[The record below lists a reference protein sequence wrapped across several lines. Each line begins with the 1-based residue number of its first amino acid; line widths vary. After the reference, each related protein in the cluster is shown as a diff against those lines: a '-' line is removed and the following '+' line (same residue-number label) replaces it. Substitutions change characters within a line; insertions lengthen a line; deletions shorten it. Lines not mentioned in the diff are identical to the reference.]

1 MSDNDTKT
9 VSDTKPKTKRPRLYK
24 VMLENDDFTPREF
37 VVKVLK
43 SVFRMSDD
51 EAYLIMMAAHQQGN
65 AVVSVYTRDIAES
78 KANEATGMA
87 KEAGHPLM
95 FTIEPEE

>member
-1 MSDNDTKT
+1 MSDNDTNT
-9 VSDTKPKTKRPRLYK
+9 VPETKPKTKRPRLYK
-24 VMLENDDFTPREF
+24 VMLENDDFSPREF
-37 VVKVLK
+37 VVKVLRT
-43 SVFRMSDD
+43 VFRMTDD

-78 KANEATGMA
+78 KANEGCDMA

>member
-1 MSDNDTKT
+1 MSDNDTNT
-9 VSDTKPKTKRPRLYK
+9 VSDTKPKIKRPRLYK

-43 SVFRMSDD
+43 TVFRMSDD

-95 FTIEPEE
+95 FTIEPVE

>member
-1 MSDNDTKT
+1 MSDNDTNT
-9 VSDTKPKTKRPRLYK
+9 VSDTKPKAKRPRLYK

-43 SVFRMSDD
+43 TVFRMSDD

>member
-1 MSDNDTKT
+1 MNDINTT
-9 VSDTKPKTKRPRLYK
+9 TRPDAKPKIKRPRLYK
-24 VMLENDDFTPREF
+24 VMLENDDFSPREF
-37 VVKVLK
+37 VVKVLRT
-43 SVFRMSDD
+43 VFRMTGD
-51 EAYLIMMAAHQQGN
+51 EAYLVMMAAHQQGN

-78 KANEATGMA
+78 KANEACDMA

>member
-1 MSDNDTKT
+1 MSDNDTNT
-9 VSDTKPKTKRPRLYK
+9 VTQTKPKTKRPRLYK

-43 SVFRMSDD
+43 SVFRMTDD
-51 EAYLIMMAAHQQGN
+51 EAYVVMMAAHQQGN
-65 AVVSVYTRDIAES
+65 AVVSVYTRDVAES
-78 KANEATGMA
+78 KAKEATDMGR
-87 KEAGHPLM
+87 EAGHPLM

>member
-1 MSDNDTKT
+1 MSNNDTNNVT
-9 VSDTKPKTKRPRLYK
+9 DTKPKTKRPRLYK

-43 SVFRMSDD
+43 AVFRMTDD
-51 EAYLIMMAAHQQGN
+51 EAYVVMMAAHQQGN
-65 AVVSVYTRDIAES
+65 AVVSVYTRDVAES
-78 KANEATGMA
+78 KAKEATDMGR
-87 KEAGHPLM
+87 EAGHPLM

>member
-1 MSDNDTKT
+1 MSDSDTNT
-9 VSDTKPKTKRPRLYK
+9 DTKPKPQKPRLYK

-43 SVFRMSDD
+43 SIFRMTDD
-51 EAYLIMMAAHQQGN
+51 EAYLVMMAAHQQGN
-65 AVVSVYTRDIAES
+65 AVVSVYTRDVAES
-78 KANEATGMA
+78 KAKDATDIGR
-87 KEAGHPLM
+87 EAGHPLM

>member
-1 MSDNDTKT
+1 MSNNDTNT
-9 VSDTKPKTKRPRLYK
+9 VTNTKPKTQRPRLYK

-43 SVFRMSDD
+43 AVFRMTDD
-51 EAYLIMMAAHQQGN
+51 EAYVVMMAAHQQGN
-65 AVVSVYTRDIAES
+65 AVVSVYTRDVAES
-78 KANEATGMA
+78 KAKEATDMGH
-87 KEAGHPLM
+87 EAGHPLM

>member
-1 MSDNDTKT
+1 MSDNDTNT
-9 VSDTKPKTKRPRLYK
+9 VIQTKPKIKRPRLYK

-43 SVFRMSDD
+43 SVFRMTDD
-51 EAYLIMMAAHQQGN
+51 EAYVVMMAAHQQGN
-65 AVVSVYTRDIAES
+65 AVVSVYTRDVAES
-78 KANEATGMA
+78 KAKEATDMGR
-87 KEAGHPLM
+87 EAGHPLM

>member
-1 MSDNDTKT
+1 MSDNDTNT
-9 VSDTKPKTKRPRLYK
+9 VPDTKPKTKRPRLYK

-43 SVFRMSDD
+43 TVFRMSDD

>member
-1 MSDNDTKT
+1 MSDNDTNT
-9 VSDTKPKTKRPRLYK
+9 VTETKPKTKRPRLYK

-43 SVFRMSDD
+43 SIFRMTDD
-51 EAYLIMMAAHQQGN
+51 EAYLVMMAAHQQGN
-65 AVVSVYTRDIAES
+65 AVVSVYTRDVAES
-78 KANEATGMA
+78 KAKDATDMGR
-87 KEAGHPLM
+87 EAGHPLM

>member
-1 MSDNDTKT
+1 MSDNDANT
-9 VSDTKPKTKRPRLYK
+9 VAEKKPKTKRPRLYK

-37 VVKVLK
+37 VVKLLK
-43 SVFRMSDD
+43 SVFRMSDE
-51 EAYLIMMAAHQQGN
+51 EAYMIMMAAHQQGN

-78 KANEATGMA
+78 RATEATGMA

-95 FTIEPEE
+95 FTIEPED

>member
-1 MSDNDTKT
+1 MSDNDTNT
-9 VSDTKPKTKRPRLYK
+9 VSDTKPKIKRPRLYK

-43 SVFRMSDD
+43 TVFRMSDD

>member
-1 MSDNDTKT
+1 MSDNDTNT
-9 VSDTKPKTKRPRLYK
+9 VSDTKSKTKRPRLYK

-43 SVFRMSDD
+43 TVFRMSDD

>member
-1 MSDNDTKT
+1 MSDNDTNT
-9 VSDTKPKTKRPRLYK
+9 VTQTKPKTKRPRLYK

-43 SVFRMSDD
+43 AVFRMTDD
-51 EAYLIMMAAHQQGN
+51 EAYVVMMAAHQQGN
-65 AVVSVYTRDIAES
+65 AVVSVYTRDVAES
-78 KANEATGMA
+78 KAKEATDMGR
-87 KEAGHPLM
+87 EAGHPLM

>member
-1 MSDNDTKT
+1 MSDNVTNT
-9 VSDTKPKTKRPRLYK
+9 ITNTITNTKPKTQRPRLYK
-24 VMLENDDFTPREF
+24 VMPDY
-37 VVKVLK
+37 
-43 SVFRMSDD
+43 

-65 AVVSVYTRDIAES
+65 AVVSVHPRDVAES
-78 KANEATGMA
+78 KANEATDMA

>member
-1 MSDNDTKT
+1 MSDNDTNT
-9 VSDTKPKTKRPRLYK
+9 ITNTKPKTQRPRLYK

-43 SVFRMSDD
+43 TVFRMSDD

-65 AVVSVYTRDIAES
+65 AVVSVYPRDVAES
-78 KANEATGMA
+78 KANEATDMA
-87 KEAGHPLM
+87 KEAGHQLM

>member
-1 MSDNDTKT
+1 MSDTDTTTSAVTRTKT
-9 VSDTKPKTKRPRLYK
+9 QRPRMYK

-43 SVFRMSDD
+43 TVFRITEE
-51 EAYLIMMAAHQQGN
+51 EAYHKMMTAHQQGN
-65 AVVSVYTRDIAES
+65 CVISVYTRDIAES
-78 KANEATGMA
+78 KAKEATDMG

>member
-1 MSDNDTKT
+1 MSNNDTNT
-9 VSDTKPKTKRPRLYK
+9 VTDTKPKTKRPRLYK

-43 SVFRMSDD
+43 AVFRMTDD
-51 EAYLIMMAAHQQGN
+51 EAYVVMMAAHQQGN
-65 AVVSVYTRDIAES
+65 AVVSVYTRDVAES
-78 KANEATGMA
+78 KAKEATDMGR
-87 KEAGHPLM
+87 EAGHPLM

>member
-1 MSDNDTKT
+1 MSDNDTNT
-9 VSDTKPKTKRPRLYK
+9 VSDTKPKIKRPRLYK

-43 SVFRMSDD
+43 TVFRMSDD
-51 EAYLIMMAAHQQGN
+51 EAYLITMAAHQQGN

>member
-1 MSDNDTKT
+1 MSDNDTNT
-9 VSDTKPKTKRPRLYK
+9 VSDTKPKIKRPRLYK

-43 SVFRMSDD
+43 SVFRMTDD
-51 EAYLIMMAAHQQGN
+51 EAYLVMMAAHQQGN
-65 AVVSVYTRDIAES
+65 AVVSVYTRDVAES
-78 KANEATGMA
+78 KAKDATDMGR
-87 KEAGHPLM
+87 EAGHPLM

>member
-1 MSDNDTKT
+1 MSDNDTTT

-43 SVFRMSDD
+43 TVFRMSDD

>member
-1 MSDNDTKT
+1 MSDNDTNT
-9 VSDTKPKTKRPRLYK
+9 GTITKPKTQRPRLYK

-43 SVFRMSDD
+43 AVFRMTED
-51 EAYLIMMAAHQQGN
+51 EAYVVMMAAHQQGN
-65 AVVSVYTRDIAES
+65 AVVCVYTRDVAES
-78 KANEATGMA
+78 KAKEATDMGR
-87 KEAGHPLM
+87 EAGHPLM

>member
-1 MSDNDTKT
+1 MSDNDTNT
-9 VSDTKPKTKRPRLYK
+9 VSDTKPKIKRPRLYK

-43 SVFRMSDD
+43 TVFRMSDD

-65 AVVSVYTRDIAES
+65 AVVSVYTRNIAES

>member
-1 MSDNDTKT
+1 MSDNDTNT
-9 VSDTKPKTKRPRLYK
+9 VTDTKSKTQKPRLYK

-43 SVFRMSDD
+43 SIFRMTDD
-51 EAYLIMMAAHQQGN
+51 EAYLVMMAAHQQGN
-65 AVVSVYTRDIAES
+65 AVVSVYTRDVAES
-78 KANEATGMA
+78 KAKDATDMGRG
-87 KEAGHPLM
+87 AGHPLM

>member
-1 MSDNDTKT
+1 MSDSDTNT
-9 VSDTKPKTKRPRLYK
+9 VTDTKPKTQKPRLYK

-43 SVFRMSDD
+43 SIFRMTDD
-51 EAYLIMMAAHQQGN
+51 EAYLVMMAAHQQGN
-65 AVVSVYTRDIAES
+65 AVVSVYTRDVAES
-78 KANEATGMA
+78 KAKDATDIGR
-87 KEAGHPLM
+87 EAGHPLM

>member
-37 VVKVLK
+37 VVEVLK
-43 SVFRMSDD
+43 TVFRMSDD

>member
-1 MSDNDTKT
+1 MSDNDINT
-9 VSDTKPKTKRPRLYK
+9 VTDTKPKTQKPRLYK

-43 SVFRMSDD
+43 SIFRMTDD
-51 EAYLIMMAAHQQGN
+51 EAYLVMMAAHQQGN
-65 AVVSVYTRDIAES
+65 AVVSVYTRDVAES
-78 KANEATGMA
+78 KAKDATDMGR
-87 KEAGHPLM
+87 EAGHPLM

>member
-1 MSDNDTKT
+1 MSDNDTNT
-9 VSDTKPKTKRPRLYK
+9 VSDTKPKTQRPRLYK

-37 VVKVLK
+37 VVKVLRT
-43 SVFRMSDD
+43 VFRMSDD

-65 AVVSVYTRDIAES
+65 AVVSVYTRDVAES
-78 KANEATGMA
+78 KANEATDMA
-87 KEAGHPLM
+87 KKAEQPLM